1 MGRFGQI
8 RIYFGK
14 SRGVLVKQRWRLILI
29 KSESVLVVALYGGVL
44 TFICIHF
51 IKDVYI
57 RPWFCELRFCFSIWR
72 FKHKSNLNMTN
83 YYIIIVFFELQEFK
97 IVFQSWKVKE
107 SEKLYEEKFQNIL
120 PLWAKIS
127 TKFIKKND
135 LCMIFW
141 KQIVLGLYKIYR
153 NCKIEGDEQL
163 CPLTYTNDLNSSN
176 IIQILVVESIY
187 KTFSEIGDY
196 LIIVRGR

>member
-1 MGRFGQI
+1 
-8 RIYFGK
+8 
-14 SRGVLVKQRWRLILI
+14 
-29 KSESVLVVALYGGVL
+29 
-44 TFICIHF
+44 
-51 IKDVYI
+51 
-57 RPWFCELRFCFSIWR
+57 
-72 FKHKSNLNMTN
+72 MTN

-135 LCMIFW
+135 LSMIFW